1 MNIENSHIEEYT
13 SIEQLQDIFASQRA
27 AFNNNIYPKITER
40 IAQLKQLKAAVMNN
54 QEALISAISS
64 DFGHRCA
71 DETRISELLTF
82 VEAIDTSIKHIHRW
96 TKPSTRKVSII
107 FQPASN
113 QVLYQPLGVVGIM
126 VPWNYPLILS
136 LGPLVTALTAGNRVM
151 LKLSEYTPHFNECLT
166 TLLATV
172 FKTDQVA
179 VTTGVADVSTAFSQ
193 LPFNHLFFTGST
205 GVGKL
210 VMKAAAENL
219 TPVTLELGGKSPA
232 IITDNV
238 DMDLAAER
246 ICFGKSLNAGQ
257 ICVAP
262 DYILCPEHKKHEFI
276 EAYKNAFARM
286 YPSIKDNPDYSTI
299 INEAQ
304 YLRLQKLIEE
314 AELAGARCTQINP
327 ANESFE
333 NTRKMPPTIVENA
346 SADLGVLTEELFGP
360 ILPIVTY
367 NKLEQAIDYVNDRA
381 RPLAL
386 YLFSLD
392 KGEQAQVSYQT
403 HSGGICI
410 NNTIT
415 HLAQGDLPFGG
426 VGDSGMGHY
435 HGFEGFQ
442 TFSKAK
448 AVHKIG
454 KLNGGKLLYP
464 PYGKSIH
471 QLFYKL
477 FVR

>member
-1 MNIENSHIEEYT
+1 MTTENSIIEPYT
-13 SIEQLQDIFASQRA
+13 SVAELQAIFASQRSA
-27 AFNNNIYPKITER
+27 YNNNKYPAVSER
-40 IAQLKQLKAAVMNN
+40 ITQLQHLKATVMSN
-54 QEALISAISS
+54 QEALIAAISK

-82 VEAIDTSIKHIHRW
+82 IESVDSSIKHIKRW
-96 TKPSTRKVSII
+96 TKPSVRKVAII

-113 QVLYQPLGVVGIM
+113 KVLYQPLGVVGIM

-136 LGPLVTALTAGNRVM
+136 LSPLVTALTAGNRVM
-151 LKLSEYTPHFNECLT
+151 LKLSEYTPHFNQCLKKLLSEVFT
-166 TLLATV
+166 TE
-172 FKTDQVA
+172 QVA
-179 VTTGVADVSTAFSQ
+179 VTTGESDVSTAFSQ

-210 VMKAAAENL
+210 VMKAAAANL
-219 TPVTLELGGKSPA
+219 TPVTLELGGKSPV
-232 IITDNV
+232 IITENIDI
-238 DMDLAAER
+238 DLAAER

-257 ICVAP
+257 TCVAP
-262 DYILCPEHKKHEFI
+262 DYILCPEQKKHEFI

-286 YPSIKDNPDYSTI
+286 YPTIKDNPDYSSI
-299 INEAQ
+299 INEGQ
-304 YLRLQKLIEE
+304 FQRLKKLIQE
-314 AELAGARCTQINP
+314 AEASGALCTSINP
-327 ANESFE
+327 ANECFE
-333 NTRKMPPTIVENA
+333 NTRKIPPIIIENA
-346 SADLGVLTEELFGP
+346 SDESGVLTQELFGP
-360 ILPIVTY
+360 LLPIVTY
-367 NKLEQAIDYVNDRA
+367 KTLTQAIDYINERP

-386 YLFSLD
+386 YLFSLNSA
-392 KGEQAQVSYQT
+392 EQQQVSYQT
-403 HSGGICI
+403 HSGGLCI

-426 VGDSGMGHY
+426 IGDSGMGHY

-471 QLFYKL
+471 RLFYKL
-477 FVR
+477 FVE

>member
-1 MNIENSHIEEYT
+1 MNIENSHFEEYT
-13 SIEQLQDIFASQRA
+13 SIEQLQETFAAQRA
-27 AFNNNIYPKITER
+27 AFNHNKYPKIPER
-40 IAQLKQLKAAVMNN
+40 IAQLKQLKAAVMRN
-54 QEALISAISS
+54 QEALISAISH

-82 VEAIDTSIKHIHRW
+82 VEAIDTSIKQIKCW
-96 TKPSTRKVSII
+96 TKPSTRKVAII

-113 QVLYQPLGVVGIM
+113 KVLYQPLGVVGIM

-151 LKLSEYTPHFNECLT
+151 LKLSEYTPHFNQCVSKILGEI
-166 TLLATV
+166 
-172 FKTDQVA
+172 FKSDQVA
-179 VTTGVADVSTAFSQ
+179 VSTGVADVSTAFSQ

-210 VMKAAAENL
+210 VMKAAAANL

-232 IITDNV
+232 IVTDNV
-238 DMDLAAER
+238 SMDLAAER

-286 YPSIKDNPDYSTI
+286 YPSIKDNPDYSSI
-299 INEAQ
+299 INDMQ
-304 YLRLQKLIEE
+304 YQRLQKLIEE
-314 AELAGARCTQINP
+314 AKLAGAQCTQINP

-333 NTRKMPPTIVENA
+333 YSRKMPPTIIENA
-346 SADLGVLTEELFGP
+346 RGDLGVLTEEIFGP

-367 NKLEQAIDYVNDRA
+367 KKLEQAIDYINDRP

-392 KGEQAQVSYQT
+392 KAEQEQVSYQT

-448 AVHKIG
+448 AIHQIG